1 METEMNILEFNP
13 GWKTDIAFCF
23 VDNTRTYQSNIREFM
38 KNQADGTLANI
49 YNKGWTVYQWIDEDT
64 LIKHASSKGHKWAVV
79 FSTGTEFINGTAF
92 FDVMLKLIKQD
103 FFIAGHILD
112 RDDAYYE
119 LHHQCYVINLEV
131 YKQLGC
137 PLIGSQELGAIHT
150 QEEPNRS
157 DDNYHDYYTPK
168 SVNRGWG
175 ERTYKHKCHGW
186 NILSIAL
193 AKDAPIIVFDENIR
207 DNKRHFYPESPRDFN
222 THLSWAYHR
231 LNYCH
236 DTFVHTSN
244 TETVALSVK
253 TYKQIVTPASG
264 DWFTKY
270 ADNDTKIVMYDYN
283 KESLKYWQSGVSVDQ
298 YKFVLCDL
306 LGNNNLLD
314 YVDTSIDD
322 TLINLS
328 NIFNYEGTTFFY
340 SLAYR
345 KYKEKELLDTIQS
358 IMPSATIYFSL
369 QADLFDTV
377 PTWHL

>member
-1 METEMNILEFNP
+1 MNILEFNP